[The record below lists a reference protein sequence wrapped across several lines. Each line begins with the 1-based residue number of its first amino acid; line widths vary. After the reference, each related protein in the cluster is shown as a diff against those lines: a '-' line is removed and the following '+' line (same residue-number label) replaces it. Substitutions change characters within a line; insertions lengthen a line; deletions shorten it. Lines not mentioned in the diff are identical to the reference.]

1 MILSAHF
8 FQDVEDIEMTAGNEV
23 EPDHVEVRA
32 NSPGYISCDFV
43 CAFFSGRRGHRDDGR
58 Q

>member
-32 NSPGYISCDFV
+32 NRVRDIFHVILS
-43 CAFFSGRRGHRDDGR
+43 AHFFRTTRTSR
-58 Q
+58 

>member
-32 NSPGYISCDFV
+32 NRVQIFSSCMMHV
-43 CAFFSGRRGHRDDGR
+43 RIFSGRRARSC
-58 Q
+58 